1 MSIEGQA
8 ELDEHSM
15 RTIRVGLNAKYTAE
29 DGAGRVFDG
38 PGHVSYVFHM
48 SW

>member
-1 MSIEGQA
+1 
-8 ELDEHSM
+8 M
-15 RTIRVGLNAKYTAE
+15 RTIRVGLNAKYKAE
-29 DGAGRVFDG
+29 DGTGRAFDG